1 MSAVLVTGSSGY
13 LGQLLV
19 EELCRLGRWP
29 VIAADI
35 RQPSDVPTG
44 ATFVRHDV
52 RDEGIATLMRQ
63 HDVGCVV
70 HLASIVTPPKG
81 STREFEY
88 SVDVGGTQRVLEGCV
103 EAGVRRVVVTSSGA
117 AYGYHADSPAWI
129 TEEAPLRGNDSF
141 GYSAHK
147 RLVEEMLAR
156 FRVAQPQLEQ
166 VIFRVG
172 TILGE
177 RVRNQI
183 TALFERPRI
192 LLIKGSDS
200 PFVFIHDRD
209 VVGCLVQ
216 AVDSKVT
223 GAFNVAGDGAL
234 PMREI
239 ANLLAKPTITLA
251 PGVLRAALA
260 LLKPLGVVP
269 YGPEQVDFLRYR
281 PVLLNTRLKEVFGYT
296 PKLTS
301 REAFLL
307 WRDSRPR

>member
-1 MSAVLVTGSSGY
+1 MTAVLVTGSSGY
-13 LGQLLV
+13 LGRLLV
-19 EELCRLGRWP
+19 EELCRVGRWP
-29 VIAADI
+29 VVAADI
-35 RQPSDVPTG
+35 RPPGELPVG

-52 RDEGIATLMRQ
+52 RDDGLEAILREHA
-63 HDVGCVV
+63 VSCVV

-88 SVDVGGTQRVLEGCV
+88 SVDVGGTQRVLDACV
-103 EAGVRRVVVTSSGA
+103 SAQVRRVVVTSSGA

-129 TEEAPLRGNDSF
+129 TEEVPLRGNDSF
-141 GYSAHK
+141 AYSAHK

-156 FRVAQPQLEQ
+156 YRTEHPRLEQ

-177 RVRNQI
+177 RVNNQI

-192 LLIKGSDS
+192 LLIKGSES

-209 VVGCLVQ
+209 VVGCLIR
-216 AVDSKVT
+216 AVDSPVT

-239 ANLLAKPTITLA
+239 ASLLGKPTLTLA
-251 PGVLRAALA
+251 PGLLRTALA
-260 LLKPLGVVP
+260 LLKPLGIVP

-281 PVLLNTRLKEVFGYT
+281 PVLLNTKLKTVFGYT
-296 PKLTS
+296 PRLTS

-307 WRDSRPR
+307 WRDARRL